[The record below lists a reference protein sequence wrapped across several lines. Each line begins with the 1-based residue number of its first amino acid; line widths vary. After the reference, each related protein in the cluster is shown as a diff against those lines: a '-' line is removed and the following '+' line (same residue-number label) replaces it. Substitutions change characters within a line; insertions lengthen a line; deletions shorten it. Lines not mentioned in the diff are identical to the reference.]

1 MNQPSVSII
10 VPVYNVGPYVEDCIH
25 SVMRQTYNG
34 RMECIVVDDC
44 GTDDSMVIVERVI
57 KDYNGPI
64 TFKILHHTHNRGL
77 SAARNTGM
85 DAATGDYLFFLDSD
99 DELTDDCLE
108 KQVSTLHSEWYDIV
122 VGNVEC
128 YDILPDKRKRI
139 FNLEF
144 NIENDVILRSPEVI
158 DSIIKWRNVTAWN
171 RLFRASF
178 IKSSGLRFKEGML
191 HEDNLWSLQVACLA
205 SSLYLLNQFTYRYKR
220 REGSITM
227 PFNKGRKM
235 DCLTVVIQEMD
246 SFIEEKNISESM
258 VFPAI
263 NKYFSEILQYHFSS
277 RKDFIRIYKQV
288 RPFIRAR
295 LNVIVRT
302 KGRFSQKYLY
312 NFHFLLPVRI
322 APYWQYTLICC
333 QRLLC
338 KHLVL

>member
-44 GTDDSMVIVERVI
+44 GTDDSMAIVERVI
-57 KDYNGPI
+57 EDYKGPI

-302 KGRFSQKYLY
+302 KGKFVQKYLS

-322 APYWQYTLICC
+322 APYWQYIIYYRLRTLIK
-333 QRLLC
+333 Q
-338 KHLVL
+338 K